1 MKLTRILASTAV
13 VTGAAIGSF
22 SLSAALDDANGPSE
36 LEGEPTLIEVTE
48 GPTLID
54 ATTGHEPAEFDY
66 KVSSALGSG
75 TDTAHLIDVTDRQT
89 CIHIELGDG
98 YAEDCYLAETIAA
111 GAAWGAF
118 GQPDGSAI
126 MVGVV
131 PDAVDKVSVGGD
143 DVQLNGNV
151 WSTTVA
157 SSDPIDLRVENSVTG
172 EVAALGPAK

>member
-36 LEGEPTLIEVTE
+36 LEGEPALIAVTEEPTLIE
-48 GPTLID
+48 PTSGL
-54 ATTGHEPAEFDY
+54 EPAKFDY
-66 KVSSALGSG
+66 RVSSALGSG
-75 TDTAHLIDVTDRQT
+75 TDVAHLIDVTDEQT
-89 CIHIELGDG
+89 CIHIELGEG

-111 GAAWGAF
+111 GTAWGAF

-131 PDAVDKVSVGGD
+131 PDAVNRVSLGGN

-151 WSTTVA
+151 WSTTVS

-172 EVAALGPAK
+172 EVAALEPAK